1 MNRLIYFAPLASFPL
16 MALAQQSSDDSMKTD
31 NPYVSTLLILIVA
44 LAAAVALTAYFRLRR
59 RGRVIAAVV
68 FGILNWL
75 VTAPICISA
84 GVNTYAA
91 LALASASALFLGFI
105 MVRYGE
111 NLASFLRGSDA
122 RRVDADEE

>member
-31 NPYVSTLLILIVA
+31 NPYISTLLIFIVTLAIA
-44 LAAAVALTAYFRLRR
+44 LLLVAYFRLRR
-59 RGRVIAAVV
+59 RGRVIAAVI
-68 FGILNWL
+68 FGIFNWL
-75 VTAPICISA
+75 ITAPICISA
-84 GVNTYAA
+84 GVNTYVA
-91 LALASASALFLGFI
+91 LTLASASALVLGFI

-111 NLASFLRGSDA
+111 NLASLLRRSDA